1 MLPSPRSLHCS
12 KLVPLKLLCKSQAAS
27 LSPFYSRDL
36 KVMGFA
42 LQLSSYRRVLRG
54 RAEPQD
60 LAVIL
65 TLTLTWMDYVILA
78 VSSNLNDSMINT
90 GSHMEG
96 VLA

>member
-12 KLVPLKLLCKSQAAS
+12 KLVPLELLCKSQAAS

-42 LQLSSYRRVLRG
+42 LRLSSYRRVLRG

-60 LAVIL
+60 LAVI
-65 TLTLTWMDYVILA
+65 LTLTWMDYVILA

>member
-1 MLPSPRSLHCS
+1 
-12 KLVPLKLLCKSQAAS
+12 
-27 LSPFYSRDL
+27 
-36 KVMGFA
+36 MGFA
-42 LQLSSYRRVLRG
+42 LRLSSYRRVLRG

-60 LAVIL
+60 LAVI
-65 TLTLTWMDYVILA
+65 LTLTWMDYVILA